1 MIHRSL
7 LAALL
12 VAAAACTGP
21 RKAETG
27 SELRPY
33 PYDTCV
39 VMDHAKLGSMG
50 DPITRVYEGQEVKFC
65 CAPCVEEFEA
75 DPAKYMARLQR

>member
-1 MIHRSL
+1 MLHRLL
-7 LAALL
+7 LASIA
-12 VAAAACTGP
+12 VVSFACAGP
-21 RKAETG
+21 RATERGAEV
-27 SELRPY
+27 RPY
-33 PYDTCV
+33 TKDTCI

-50 DPITRVYEGQEVKFC
+50 DPITRVYDGQEVKFC